1 MSIYTN
7 VLKRMADDF
16 TQESVPAILRTTEED
31 KNLPMDI
38 LTVLLEDFSEKG
50 NEWLAEFCFLPLQ
63 NGAENTAYLSAAIS
77 ITEEMTPDEADR
89 VEFFITRFNFSSP
102 YGAFGISDD
111 DSTLTYKLCTP
122 TIDNGN
128 ENDLYEAF
136 NLIAG
141 HALQFV
147 DNFGSI
153 LEAIIDGDINPEDAL
168 MQLFGQDEE

>member
-1 MSIYTN
+1 MSIYSD

-16 TQESVPAILRTTEED
+16 TQESVPAYLRTRED
-31 KNLPMDI
+31 EKELPMDI

-63 NGAENTAYLSAAIS
+63 NGADNTAYLSAAIT
-77 ITEEMTPDEADR
+77 ITDEMTPDEADR

-111 DSTLTYKLCTP
+111 DSTLTYRLCTP
-122 TIDNGN
+122 TIDNGS
-128 ENDLYEAF
+128 EDTLYEAF

-141 HALQFV
+141 HALEFV
-147 DNFGSI
+147 DNFGTI
-153 LEAIIDGDINPEDAL
+153 LEAIIDGEIAPEEAL
-168 MQLFGQDEE
+168 MQLFGQKDE